1 MLGFFLCDLSNTSFD
16 AIYGLSD
23 PDEALAHFYK
33 LFLHVYDK
41 HVPIRRQRVKN
52 KSLPPWLTV
61 NIRQAMKLKG
71 PI

>member
-1 MLGFFLCDLSNTSFD
+1 MQVLFSVNTSFD

-33 LFLHVYDK
+33 LLLLVYDK
-41 HVPIRRQRVKN
+41 HLPIQRQRVKN

-61 NIRQAMKLKG
+61 DILQAMKQRSSF
-71 PI
+71 